1 VEEGGTIKEKRE
13 EDVITDSGVESE
25 ERFDLDSEFD
35 FDDDIDGDED
45 MDDENM

>member
-1 VEEGGTIKEKRE
+1 VEEGVTVKEERE

-25 ERFDLDSEFD
+25 ERFDLDSESD

>member
-1 VEEGGTIKEKRE
+1 MEEGVIIKEGRE
-13 EDVITDSGVESE
+13 EDVITDSEVESE
-25 ERFDLDSEFD
+25 ERFDLNSKSN